1 MSKLDPSNQT
11 ARVFSCV
18 VAGISAEVVEVEV
31 DVARGLPQFILV
43 GLPDGAVREARDRVR
58 SALKN
63 AGFDIGPQRITVN
76 LAPANLRKAG
86 ATFDLAIALAVL
98 VGLGRLPPD
107 RLQRTMVAAE
117 LALDGRLRP
126 IEGALPASLGA
137 RKAGLDEILVPKENG
152 PEAALTEGITA
163 LGAPDLRSVAAH
175 LLGITPLP
183 PIVVDRQALLTF
195 RQRDLPDG
203 DLAEVRGQQTAK
215 RGLEIAAAG
224 GHNLLLVGPP
234 GSGKTML
241 ARRMPGI
248 LPDLTLDEALECT
261 AVHSVAGL
269 LGKGPL
275 VANRPFRA
283 PHHSASRAA
292 LLGGGRP
299 IRPGEIALAH
309 RGVLFLD
316 ELPEFPGGHLESLR
330 QPLEERRILVS
341 RVGQSLEFPADL
353 VLVAAMNPCP
363 CGHAGDPI
371 QPCRCPAQV
380 AERYRRRL
388 SGPLLDRIDLHVEMP
403 AVARDE
409 LLSQPQGEPSAAV
422 RARVLAARGRQKE
435 RSNDSSSLHNA
446 ALSGNELERH
456 CRLDERA
463 RTLLSRGIDRLGLSA
478 RAYTRILRVARTI
491 ADLAGREGIEAGD
504 VAEAMQYRSLDR
516 RAQPG

>member
-1 MSKLDPSNQT
+1 MNKPDPSSQT

-18 VAGISAEVVEVEV
+18 VAGISAEIVEVEV

-63 AGFDIGPQRITVN
+63 AGFEIGPQRITVN

-86 ATFDLAIALAVL
+86 TTFDLAIALAVL
-98 VGLGRLPPD
+98 VGLGRLPAA
-107 RLQRTMVAAE
+107 RLERTMVAAE

-126 IEGALPASLGA
+126 IEGALPAALGA
-137 RKAGLDEILVPKENG
+137 EKAGLEEILVPTANA
-152 PEAALTEGITA
+152 PEAALSGGVIA

-175 LLGITPLP
+175 LLGIAPLSP
-183 PIVVDRQALLTF
+183 VVVDREALLA
-195 RQRDLPDG
+195 RGRRESPEG
-203 DLAEVRGQQTAK
+203 NLAEVRGQQTAK

-224 GHNLLLVGPP
+224 GHNVLLIGPP

-241 ARRMPGI
+241 ARRLPGI
-248 LPDLTLDEALECT
+248 LPDLNLEEALECT

-269 LGKGPL
+269 LGRGPL
-275 VANRPFRA
+275 IGVRPFRA

-363 CGHAGDPI
+363 CGHAGDPV
-371 QPCRCPAQV
+371 QPCTCPTHV

-388 SGPLLDRIDLHVEMP
+388 SGPLLDRIDLHIEVP

-409 LLSQPQGEPSAAV
+409 LLHQPPGETTDSV
-422 RARVLAARGRQKE
+422 RARVIAARRRQQE
-435 RSNDSSSLHNA
+435 REKGGTGVHNA
-446 ALSGNELERH
+446 ALSGSRLERH
-456 CRLDERA
+456 CRLGEPARA
-463 RTLLSRGIDRLGLSA
+463 LLARGIDRLGLSA

-491 ADLAGREGIEAGD
+491 ADLAARDRIDAAD
-504 VAEAMQYRSLDR
+504 IAEAIHYRSLDR
-516 RAQPG
+516 RPHH